1 MFRINFDV
9 TLLTSPTVD
18 HKMNASRLGVCLLIV
33 LGWQSLLAQD
43 PSTKSDREKA
53 GLFGPVAKIKV
64 ESTYFKF
71 QNDKFV
77 ESERE
82 LREESEY
89 DPLGK
94 LVNQK
99 KIPMYGDPATCH
111 YQYKYDDKHRET
123 QRFCMEGTRERILE
137 KYAYEDDRFG
147 NWIKRQASVFD
158 TDGFR
163 AQWTLYR
170 TITYF
175 D

>member
-1 MFRINFDV
+1 MTR
-9 TLLTSPTVD
+9 
-18 HKMNASRLGVCLLIV
+18 SRLAVCLMV
-33 LGWQSLLAQD
+33 ALGCQSLLAQE
-43 PSTKSDREKA
+43 PSPKSDRESA
-53 GLFGPVAKIKV
+53 GLSGPVTKIKV

-82 LREESEY
+82 LRETSEY
-89 DPLGK
+89 DKLGK
-94 LVNQK
+94 LVSQK

-123 QRFCMEGTRERILE
+123 QRFCMEGSRERTLE
-137 KYAYEDDRFG
+137 KYEYEDDRFG
-147 NWIKRQASVFD
+147 NWIKRQTFVFD

-175 D
+175 N

>member
-71 QNDKFV
+71 QNDKFL